1 MFDFFKKKKVVREK
15 IELSRIKTDVHS
27 HLIPG
32 IDDGSKSTE
41 DSLLMIKKMVEMG
54 YSKIITTPHIMID
67 FYPNEESDIV
77 SRYEKLKLDLKENQ
91 IEVDFAVAAEYYFDE
106 FLLQKIQ
113 KKQLLTFAGNHVLFE
128 NSFVHEPRNIESL
141 IFDFKTNFYQPV
153 LAHFE
158 RYNYYDHNKAQ
169 ELRERGTLIQLNLN
183 SLSGH
188 YGERV
193 KKMAEKLIDEKL
205 VDLVGTDC
213 HKIEHL
219 QLLEQNL
226 SKEYFHKL
234 LDLDLMNYKL

>member
-1 MFDFFKKKKVVREK
+1 MLSFFKKKKVVKEK

-77 SRYEKLKLDLKENQ
+77 NRYEKLKIDLKENNV
-91 IEVDFAVAAEYYFDE
+91 EVDFSVAAEYYFDE
-106 FLLQKIQ
+106 FLLQKIP
-113 KKQLLTFAGNHVLFE
+113 KKQLLTFSGNHVLFE
-128 NSFVHEPRNIESL
+128 CSFVHEPRNIESL
-141 IFDFKTNFYQPV
+141 IFEFKTNLYQPV

-158 RYNYYDHNKAQ
+158 RYNYYDHSKAI

-183 SLSGH
+183 SLTGH

-193 KKMAEKLIDEKL
+193 KKMGEKLIDEKL

-219 QLLEQNL
+219 ELLEQNL
-226 SKEYFHKL
+226 SREYFHKL
-234 LDLDLMNYKL
+234 LDLDLLNYKL